1 MNAFEMIKY
10 LSDGELNATLVRLYG
25 ADALGAQIRRYVSAV
40 EEFSR
45 LYGGDREVMLF
56 SVPGRSELSGNH
68 TDHNL
73 GKVIAASVNLD
84 MIAVVSPRSDA
95 LIRLKSQGFSE
106 DEVSLDGELTPDAAR
121 FGTSEALIA
130 GVCAGFRSRGYRIG
144 GFDAYTTSDVPKG
157 SGLSSSAVFENM
169 IGTVLNELYC
179 DGSVDLVEIAKISQS
194 AEREF
199 FGKPCGLMDQVA
211 CALGGVVA
219 IDFCNPT
226 EPVIERISL
235 DLDKRGYRLCIV
247 NTGGNH
253 ADLTDDYASVPAEMK
268 SVAECFDKRVLR
280 EIEEEDLFSS
290 LAEIRTKV
298 GDRAVLRALHFFA
311 ENARVER
318 QKELLLTDCFEEF
331 LSEVIAS
338 GRSSFCYLQ
347 NVYASKNPSEQGIS
361 LALCLAESM
370 LASCG
375 GAWRVHGGGFAG
387 TIQAYVPTDMLDA
400 FCAQM
405 NAVFGKG
412 SCTVLCIRSESAKRI
427 L

>member
-1 MNAFEMIKY
+1 MTIEEIFKKMQELVAEQFAADVEEVTMETSFEED
-10 LSDGELNATLVRLYG
+10 LG
-25 ADALGAQIRRYVSAV
+25 AD
-40 EEFSR
+40 
-45 LYGGDREVMLF
+45 
-56 SVPGRSELSGNH
+56 
-68 TDHNL
+68 
-73 GKVIAASVNLD
+73 
-84 MIAVVSPRSDA
+84 
-95 LIRLKSQGFSE
+95 
-106 DEVSLDGELTPDAAR
+106 
-121 FGTSEALIA
+121 
-130 GVCAGFRSRGYRIG
+130 
-144 GFDAYTTSDVPKG
+144 
-157 SGLSSSAVFENM
+157 
-169 IGTVLNELYC
+169 
-179 DGSVDLVEIAKISQS
+179 SVDLVELVMAM
-194 AEREF
+194 EEEF
-199 FGKPCGLMDQVA
+199 EVG
-211 CALGGVVA
+211 
-219 IDFCNPT
+219 
-226 EPVIERISL
+226 
-235 DLDKRGYRLCIV
+235 
-247 NTGGNH
+247 
-253 ADLTDDYASVPAEMK
+253 
-268 SVAECFDKRVLR
+268 

-387 TIQAYVPTDMLDA
+387 TIQAYVPTDVLDA